1 MIRKGKVH
9 WSIAQYA
16 ALLATL
22 CTALAVSSCGEEEK
36 EQDRLTGFE
45 KVTFPN
51 GLTAENADLSIE
63 GKTGRNGPVYLDL
76 KTVMAMPVTSFETH
90 DPWDEKRQKYT
101 GVSLIDLLEFVGI
114 DDSAES
120 VEVIA
125 ANDYEVS
132 IRLADLRRYQY
143 LLAYMIDD
151 VLLVE
156 SENLEKKGK
165 LMVEINFSGNE
176 EIDIDIYKNQ
186 LVWQVKT
193 VIVR

>member
-1 MIRKGKVH
+1 MMKKGKVH
-9 WSIAQYA
+9 WSMALCA
-16 ALLATL
+16 ALLAAL
-22 CTALAVSSCGEEEK
+22 CTALAVSACGEEEK
-36 EQDRLTGFE
+36 EQDRLIGFE
-45 KVTFPN
+45 KVTLPN
-51 GLTAENADLSIE
+51 GLTAETADLSIA
-63 GKTGRNGPVYLDL
+63 GKTGRDGPVYLDL

-90 DPWDEKRQKYT
+90 DPWDEKKQKYT

-114 DDSAES
+114 DDSSES
-120 VEVIA
+120 IEVIA